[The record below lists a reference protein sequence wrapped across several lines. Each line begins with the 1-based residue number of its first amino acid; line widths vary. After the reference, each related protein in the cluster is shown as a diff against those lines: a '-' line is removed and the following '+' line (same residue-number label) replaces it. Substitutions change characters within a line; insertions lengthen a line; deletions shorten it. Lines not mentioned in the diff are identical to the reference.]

1 MTLFFLCCLR
11 RRYIPLTQPPPGP
24 PHAPRF
30 APQMKMDLQLYKAEK
45 KHYLLDFKHLPT
57 SDSERLQTLLPNAGG
72 LAELSAGGKE
82 GAANNGAPVPGR
94 LHTLEFFE
102 LCAMVI
108 TELGR

>member
-1 MTLFFLCCLR
+1 MSIKHSALFTHTHTHIIFP
-11 RRYIPLTQPPPGP
+11 IFSSPV
-24 PHAPRF
+24 
-30 APQMKMDLQLYKAEK
+30 QMKMDLQLYKAEK

-57 SDSERLQTLLPNAGG
+57 SDSDRLQTLLPGAGS
-72 LAELSAGGKE
+72 LSESTSSSKDGGNTPP
-82 GAANNGAPVPGR
+82 ALGR

>member
-1 MTLFFLCCLR
+1 
-11 RRYIPLTQPPPGP
+11 
-24 PHAPRF
+24 
-30 APQMKMDLQLYKAEK
+30 MKMDLQLYKAEK

-57 SDSERLQTLLPNAGG
+57 SDSDRLQTLLPGAGS
-72 LAELSAGGKE
+72 LSESTSSSKDGGNTPP
-82 GAANNGAPVPGR
+82 APGR